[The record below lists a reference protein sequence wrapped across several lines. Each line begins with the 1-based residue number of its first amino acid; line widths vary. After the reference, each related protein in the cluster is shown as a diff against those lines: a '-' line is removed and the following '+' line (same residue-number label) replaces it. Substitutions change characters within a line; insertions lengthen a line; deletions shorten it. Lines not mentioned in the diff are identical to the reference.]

1 MQATVRALAVIGV
14 SLLLAA
20 CPKGMRPSA
29 GRPGVPPLPTPNLS
43 GANVYAVS
51 AADSRVNILVYRGGA
66 MARLGHNHVMTSQ
79 AVQGRVWLHPTLARS
94 GFELSFPV
102 NDLVVDDPQAR
113 AAAGSEFPPQIP
125 QADRDGTRK
134 NMLRAEV
141 LDGEHFATVTLQ
153 SVRVSGTVQ
162 SPTIS
167 TRITIKG
174 VARDVDVPAQVVVTD
189 SRLRASGEF
198 DITQSAFGI
207 TPFSIGLGAL
217 TVQDKLH
224 LKFSIVALR

>member
-1 MQATVRALAVIGV
+1 MQKTVRAWAVIGV

-20 CPKGMRPSA
+20 CPRGTRPPA
-29 GRPGVPPLPTPNLS
+29 GQPAVPPLPAVDLS
-43 GANVYAVS
+43 GATVYAVS
-51 AADSRVNILVYRGGA
+51 AADSRVDVFVYRGGA
-66 MARLGHNHVMTSQ
+66 MARLGHNHVMTSR
-79 AVQGRVWLHPTLARS
+79 AVHGRVWVHPTLARS

-102 NDLVVDDPQAR
+102 NELVVDDPQAR
-113 AAAGSEFPPQIP
+113 AAAGGDFPAQIP

-162 SPTIS
+162 SPTIG

-174 VARDVDVPAQVVVTD
+174 VTRDVDVPAQVAIAD
-189 SRLRASGEF
+189 SRLTASGEF
-198 DITQSAFGI
+198 DIAQSAFGI

-217 TVQDKLH
+217 TVQDTVHVAFNL
-224 LKFSIVALR
+224 VALR

>member
-1 MQATVRALAVIGV
+1 MQATLRAFGVIAV

-20 CPKGMRPSA
+20 CPKGLRPSA
-29 GRPGVPPLPTPNLS
+29 GQPEIPPLPPADLS
-43 GANVYAVS
+43 GAKVYAVS
-51 AADSRVNILVYRGGA
+51 AADSHVNILVYRGGA
-66 MARLGHNHVMTSQ
+66 LARLGHNHVMTSRS
-79 AVQGRVWLHPTLARS
+79 VQGRMWVHPTLARS

-141 LDGEHFATVTLQ
+141 LDGAHFATVSLR

-162 SPTIS
+162 SPTIG

-174 VARDVDVPAQVVVTD
+174 VTRDVDVPAQVVLTD
-189 SRLRASGEF
+189 SRLSARGEF

-207 TPFSIGLGAL
+207 APFSIGLGAL

-224 LKFSIVALR
+224 VEFSIVALR